1 MWYSNLANDFNDD
14 DDDDPDASWGSSDS
28 GSSLQTSDRFL
39 NDLNSVLTKYW
50 PYSFWKQ
57 LTS

>member
-1 MWYSNLANDFNDD
+1 MIWYSNLANDFDD
-14 DDDDPDASWGSSDS
+14 DDSDASWGSSDS
-28 GSSLQTSDRFL
+28 GSSLQTSDWFL
-39 NDLNSVLTKYW
+39 NDFNSVLTKYW